1 MGVCGTSLHYTT
13 ASLHIHAAS
22 PQPACLT
29 SKDYA
34 LEMWTAGLVA
44 GQRRRQKK
52 DRGCND
58 GQVEKGL
65 NFTYSPWEGDVHHTS
80 THFPTPC
87 HDHLSAALLPDAAKA
102 LYSERETCSFS
113 SPAKG
118 SVTRNPLCLGKIIL
132 QFVKCFSSLTTEA
145 LTLDDLSLKAGLED
159 LGALFQP
166 R

>member
-1 MGVCGTSLHYTT
+1 MSLLWASAQVKSSQDQKSEAGNMGVRGTSLHYTT

-58 GQVEKGL
+58 G
-65 NFTYSPWEGDVHHTS
+65 
-80 THFPTPC
+80 
-87 HDHLSAALLPDAAKA
+87 
-102 LYSERETCSFS
+102 
-113 SPAKG
+113 
-118 SVTRNPLCLGKIIL
+118 
-132 QFVKCFSSLTTEA
+132 
-145 LTLDDLSLKAGLED
+145 
-159 LGALFQP
+159 
-166 R
+166 